1 MDIKQSV
8 RAFIAKNFYIANP
21 SELADETSFLDKGI
35 IDSTSILELTAFLE
49 ETFDIQILDDELV
62 PENLDSLEA
71 VHAFV
76 ARKLDG
82 RVVGGDAAR

>member
-8 RAFIAKNFYIANP
+8 SAFIAKNFYVANP
-21 SELADETSFLDKGI
+21 GELADETSFLDKGI

-62 PENLDSLEA
+62 PENLDSLAA
-71 VHAFV
+71 VHAFIV
-76 ARKLDG
+76 RKLDG
-82 RVVGGDAAR
+82 RVVDGEAAR